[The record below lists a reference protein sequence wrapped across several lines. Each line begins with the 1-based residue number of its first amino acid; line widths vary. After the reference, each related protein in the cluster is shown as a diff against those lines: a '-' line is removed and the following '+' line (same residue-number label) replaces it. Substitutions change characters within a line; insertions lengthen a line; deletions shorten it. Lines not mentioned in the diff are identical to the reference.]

1 MSVSNCS
8 LELLN
13 HDLNI
18 GKTMS
23 AIAKIKTILQ
33 AQLAAEVVE
42 IVDQTHKHAGHAGVR
57 NAPAGS
63 GHYDAIVVSP
73 QFAGKPMMQQHRMVY
88 GALNELMQTEIHAL
102 SIKTYTPEQF
112 QHLKQ

>member
-1 MSVSNCS
+1 
-8 LELLN
+8 
-13 HDLNI
+13 
-18 GKTMS
+18 MS

-33 AQLAAEVVE
+33 EQLAAELVE
-42 IVDQTHKHAGHAGVR
+42 IVDQTHQHAGHAGIR

-73 QFAGKPMMQQHRMVY
+73 QFVGKTIMQQHRLVY
-88 GALNELMQTEIHAL
+88 AALSELMQTEIHAL

-112 QHLKQ
+112 QQLES